1 MMDFAG
7 LILAGGEGKRWGGP
21 KAWAELPDGKTFL
34 ESCFEILR
42 TAGAQ
47 PVVATLPPE
56 TNDPALNGLVTV
68 TLPEP
73 GLDMFASLVTGL
85 GRLVEHPDWQ
95 FVAILPVDHPLVSPS
110 TVTALANATARAAI
124 PSFNG
129 KHGHPVCLAR
139 SVVEAVVKGQLTGP
153 TLREILRSVD
163 AVDVD
168 VDDPGVITNC
178 NTPKALA
185 TALAATEN
193 SKPKTQN

>member
-1 MMDFAG
+1 VVYFVG

-21 KAWAELPDGKTFL
+21 KAWAELPDGRTFL

-42 TAGAQ
+42 MAGAQ

-56 TNDPALNGLVTV
+56 AGGPELNGLVSIA
-68 TLPEP
+68 LPEP

-85 GRLVEHPDWQ
+85 GHLVGHPDWQ
-95 FVAILPVDHPLVSPS
+95 IVAILPVDHPLVRPA
-110 TVTALANATARAAI
+110 TVTALANTAKPAAI

-139 SVVEAVVKGQLTGP
+139 SVVELIVEGKLTGP
-153 TLREILRSVD
+153 TLRDILRSID

-178 NTPKALA
+178 NTPEALT
-185 TALAATEN
+185 TALAAAQN
-193 SKPKTQN
+193 SKLKTQN

>member
-1 MMDFAG
+1 MNVAG
-7 LILAGGEGKRWGGP
+7 LILAGGVGTRWGGP
-21 KAWAELPDGKTFL
+21 KAWAKLPDGRTFL

-47 PVVATLPPE
+47 PVVATLPPGAD
-56 TNDPALNGLVTV
+56 DPGLDGLVTIA
-68 TLPEP
+68 LPEP
-73 GLDMFASLVTGL
+73 GLDMFASLVFGL
-85 GRLVEHPDWQ
+85 GRLMEHPDWR

-129 KHGHPVCLAR
+129 KHGHPVCVAR
-139 SVVEAVVKGQLTGP
+139 SVVEAIVEGKLTGP

-178 NTPKALA
+178 NTPEALA
-185 TALAATEN
+185 TALAVRE
-193 SKPKTQN
+193 